1 MDESIVLEILTDI
14 FGQSFKL
21 DLVLIALLVISIILV
36 SFLGNKSKMK
46 RYIIKYIYLAEQVMF
61 EDEKGQEKFDFTFN
75 KVNEYLDTKSK
86 ICKWIF
92 KLFFN
97 RKVLTKM
104 INKAVD
110 EERDNFDLIKD
121 SNNTIAN
128 KSAQLFEKKVVNV
141 IPDGAEKDLI
151 VGVMNQVKDND
162 FNSDKTISAFAEL
175 RTDFHDETELRAG
188 ASINIKL

>member
-14 FGQSFKL
+14 FGQSTYL
-21 DLVLIALLVISIILV
+21 DLALIALLVVCIVLV
-36 SFLGNKSKMK
+36 SFLGNKSKLK
-46 RYIIKYIYLAEQVMF
+46 RYVVKYIYLAEQVMF
-61 EDEKGQEKFDFTFN
+61 EDEKGQEKFDFAIAG
-75 KVNEYLDTKSK
+75 VNNYLDGKSK

-97 RKVLTKM
+97 KKVLTKM
-104 INKAVD
+104 INKAVAD
-110 EERDNFDLIKD
+110 EKENLNLIKS

-128 KSAQLFEKKVVNV
+128 KSAQLFEKKVFDVM
-141 IPDGAEKDLI
+141 PDGAEKDLV
-151 VGVMNQVKDND
+151 VGVMNEVKDKD
-162 FNSDKTISAFAEL
+162 FKSDNTISAFAEL